1 MEVVAVGSR
10 SQDSADAFARQ
21 FDVPRG
27 YGTYF
32 DLVSDPDVDIV
43 YVATPHTAHAA
54 AALLAIEAGKHVLI
68 EKPLALSGTEAHA
81 VADAA
86 TAEGVAVMEAM
97 WTRYLPHM
105 VRVRELIAEGAL
117 GEVRMV
123 LADATGVATKDPAHR
138 LNAPELGGG
147 ALLDIGVYPISFA
160 IDVLGLATDVVA
172 RGSVGPTGV
181 DTEVAAV
188 MTHADGGLSSVV
200 TSICGA
206 GPNTAQIIG
215 TDGRIAIDSQ
225 WFIPADFTLFDRE
238 GDVRE
243 RFESG
248 VEGRGM
254 QYQALYLE
262 SLIQR
267 GETESGLQPLA
278 QSVAIM
284 EVLDEIRRQ
293 VGVVYP
299 GEGPAF

>member
-1 MEVVAVGSR
+1 MRERLKWGILATGGIARTFIADLQRTGMEVVAVGSR

-21 FDVPRG
+21 FDVPRA
-27 YGTYF
+27 YGTYL

-147 ALLDIGVYPISFA
+147 
-160 IDVLGLATDVVA
+160 
-172 RGSVGPTGV
+172 
-181 DTEVAAV
+181 
-188 MTHADGGLSSVV
+188 GG
-200 TSICGA
+200 
-206 GPNTAQIIG
+206 
-215 TDGRIAIDSQ
+215 
-225 WFIPADFTLFDRE
+225 
-238 GDVRE
+238 
-243 RFESG
+243 
-248 VEGRGM
+248 
-254 QYQALYLE
+254 
-262 SLIQR
+262 
-267 GETESGLQPLA
+267 
-278 QSVAIM
+278 
-284 EVLDEIRRQ
+284 RR
-293 VGVVYP
+293 P
-299 GEGPAF
+299 P